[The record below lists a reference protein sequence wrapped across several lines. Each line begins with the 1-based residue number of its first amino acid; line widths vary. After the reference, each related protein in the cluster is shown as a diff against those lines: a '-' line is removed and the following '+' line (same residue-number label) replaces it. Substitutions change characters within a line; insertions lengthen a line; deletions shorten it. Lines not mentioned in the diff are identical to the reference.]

1 MGLLA
6 EYTHPFHVA
15 PPPASRLAE
24 VHARVDASIAKLLL
38 DTKELVVLGEALRPA
53 RRARLDLAGAKADH
67 QIRDEGVLRLP
78 GAVRHHDSPALVLA
92 HLASLDRLR
101 NRPDLVHLQEE
112 RIARLLLDGRGDTLR
127 VGHKQ
132 VVTDD
137 LRLLAD
143 LRLESRVRLPVVL
156 VEGVLDGHERVVV
169 DPVLVVGDH
178 LLTRLLHLRSGI
190 LVLEVQVVLLDVRFP
205 ELRSGDV
212 SAKLHLVFVAR
223 LLNGLHQNVESLVVV
238 LHRDRE
244 ATLIAH
250 VASILAILLLRD
262 GLQVMVDLRAD
273 LHGLLE
279 GAGANRQDHELLA
292 CEAVAGVG
300 PTVDDVEARDRHHVL
315 IRGLARKFSDV
326 LVEGHRLGGGA
337 RACDGGGC
345 RR

>member
-24 VHARVDASIAKLLL
+24 VHARVNACIAKLLL
-38 DTKELVVLGEALRPA
+38 DAKELVVLGEALRPA

-92 HLASLDRLR
+92 HLASLDSLR
-101 NRPDLVHLQEE
+101 DGPDLVHLQEKG
-112 RIARLLLDGRGDTLR
+112 IARL
-127 VGHKQ
+127 
-132 VVTDD
+132 
-137 LRLLAD
+137 
-143 LRLESRVRLPVVL
+143 
-156 VEGVLDGHERVVV
+156 
-169 DPVLVVGDH
+169 
-178 LLTRLLHLRSGI
+178 LLHLRSGI

-205 ELRSGDV
+205 ELRRGDV

-337 RACDGGGC
+337 RACDGH
-345 RR
+345 